1 MKKVFLVSLLVAII
15 FSCQPKKYSVSKY
28 FSDNERDT
36 LLTNIITY
44 VFAKAPNATTANRFD
59 AQFRQF
65 YVKSLPNFRIEKY
78 HQTPDGWNYFFIIRP
93 VGNSPKYKR
102 GVLGKFRLKEDSLIP
117 EAFEE
122 VVNTPHLEEKVLIER
137 GSFLFQ
143 ELIKKGN
150 LDNYLAMKHYIE
162 WPDANLVYDK
172 NINEWVGRKQS
183 TVHSPQKS
191 NKP

>member
-1 MKKVFLVSLLVAII
+1 MKKVFLVSLFVAMMS
-15 FSCQPKKYSVSKY
+15 SCQSKKYSVSTY

-44 VFAKAPNATTANRFD
+44 VFVKAPNATTENRFD
-59 AQFRQF
+59 IQFRQF
-65 YVKSLPNFRIEKY
+65 YINFLPKFRIEKY
-78 HQTPDGWNYFFIIRP
+78 HQTPDGWNYFFMVRP

-102 GVLGKFRLKEDSLIP
+102 GVLGKFRLKKDSLFP

-137 GSFLFQ
+137 GDFLFH
-143 ELIKKGN
+143 ELIKNGN
-150 LDNYLAMKHYIE
+150 LDKYLAMKHYIE
-162 WPDANLVYDK
+162 WPDARLVYDK

-183 TVHSPQKS
+183 TVDSLEKINNP
-191 NKP
+191 

>member
-1 MKKVFLVSLLVAII
+1 MKKAFLVSLLLAMI

-78 HQTPDGWNYFFIIRP
+78 HRTPDGWNYFFMIRP

-102 GVLGKFRLKEDSLIP
+102 GVFGKFRLKEVSLIP

-172 NINEWVGRKQS
+172 NINEWVGRKHS
-183 TVHSPQKS
+183 TVDSQQNS

>member
-1 MKKVFLVSLLVAII
+1 MKKVFLVSLLVAMI
-15 FSCQPKKYSVSKY
+15 FSCQSKKYSVSTY

-44 VFAKAPNATTANRFD
+44 VFAKAPNATAANRFD

-78 HQTPDGWNYFFIIRP
+78 HRTPDGWNYFFMIRP

-102 GVLGKFRLKEDSLIP
+102 GVLGKFRLKKDSLMP
-117 EAFEE
+117 DAFEE

-172 NINEWVGRKQS
+172 KINEWVGRQ
-183 TVHSPQKS
+183 
-191 NKP
+191 

>member
-1 MKKVFLVSLLVAII
+1 MKKVFLVSLFVAMMS
-15 FSCQPKKYSVSKY
+15 SCQSKKYSVSTY

-44 VFAKAPNATTANRFD
+44 VFVKAPNATTENRFD
-59 AQFRQF
+59 IQFRQF
-65 YVKSLPNFRIEKY
+65 YINFLPKFRIEKY
-78 HQTPDGWNYFFIIRP
+78 HQTPDGWNYFFMVRP

-102 GVLGKFRLKEDSLIP
+102 GVLGKFRLKKDSLLP

-137 GSFLFQ
+137 GDFLFH
-143 ELIKKGN
+143 ELIKNGN
-150 LDNYLAMKHYIE
+150 LDKYLAMKHYIE
-162 WPDANLVYDK
+162 WPDARLVYDK

-183 TVHSPQKS
+183 TVDSLEKINNP
-191 NKP
+191 